1 MSRTAGISGMVLRL
15 SMYSSFIRSNG
26 ARRVRT
32 AMVLMAPAA
41 SRLAVVLA
49 GVVSGSVVTA

>member
-1 MSRTAGISGMVLRL
+1 VCRGRLRAGAAVEHVLE
-15 SMYSSFIRSNG
+15 FIRSNG
-26 ARRVRT
+26 ARRVLF

-41 SRLAVVLA
+41 SRLLVVLA